1 VVSELACA
9 WAPAA
14 KTNSTAHKTTICFIA
29 YLPRSRPAAPRFL
42 NLSHNSPA
50 VHTKFTK
57 ETKKVTYRLLH
68 NVKHAV
74 APEYSLS
81 DKFAAGKSGV

>member
-1 VVSELACA
+1 VISELACA
-9 WAPAA
+9 LAPAA
-14 KTNSTAHKTTICFIA
+14 KTNRTAHRTTVCFIA
-29 YLPRSRPAAPRFL
+29 YLPRSRLSAPRFL

-50 VHTKFTK
+50 VHTKFTI

-74 APEYSLS
+74 APEYSLC
-81 DKFAAGKSGV
+81 DKCAAHGSGL